1 MAAMKYLPLLV
12 LLFLHLPIHCLS
24 QSHEMKSFDAKP
36 NGQSTTVVTKLPSN
50 IEHQC
55 ANRLYSLGFTASLD
69 AVQNTSTCHYST
81 NTQSRLSQKMM
92 SGIMKRCS
100 YIICKKLQNP
110 SITIPINNACSDD
123 TINEPRLAA
132 YHANKPASETSCG
145 PLDNSMCFFN
155 SSASMLQNN
164 QPQESIQ
171 CQFTFAVVGG
181 TNENWVMKVS
191 REKDGKYTCIVT
203 RPDKDSYLVFMSF
216 QLKDKDAKLESN
228 TYAVTDSVVQHAQG
242 KFKANLKLITVSIS
256 KHDEL

>member
-36 NGQSTTVVTKLPSN
+36 NGQSTTVVTKL
-50 IEHQC
+50 
-55 ANRLYSLGFTASLD
+55 
-69 AVQNTSTCHYST
+69 
-81 NTQSRLSQKMM
+81 
-92 SGIMKRCS
+92 
-100 YIICKKLQNP
+100 
-110 SITIPINNACSDD
+110 
-123 TINEPRLAA
+123 
-132 YHANKPASETSCG
+132 
-145 PLDNSMCFFN
+145 
-155 SSASMLQNN
+155 
-164 QPQESIQ
+164 ESIQ

-216 QLKDKDAKLESN
+216 QLKVKGGKISNVEVYDKDAKLESN